1 MEINAPDQSLGGQ
14 EQSQGTE
21 NSQPQ
26 VTNIDSLSE
35 FEFQGER
42 LTPGRLQEMFQGYR
56 TLNEK
61 QRQFESEDR
70 YASNLSID
78 LKSVMDNP
86 ALADKFKS
94 TYPQKYHS
102 ILDEMMSRLNPQSQ
116 QSQLP
121 KDVVSRLSKVDSL
134 EQRLEAMAIESANA
148 KIDAIMPKLM
158 DKYPLA
164 VEEQIYNK
172 AEAFLSQGG
181 KMTDATWER
190 FAKESHEGL
199 KKKTDGY
206 YKTQMNNQMS
216 KGNMA
221 KDIGPGGT
229 PAGKSPPKMSFDGA
243 RDAMLA
249 ELKAKGFR

>member
-56 TLNEK
+56 TLSEK
-61 QRQFESEDR
+61 QKQFESEGR
-70 YASNLSID
+70 YVANLEVD
-78 LKSVMDNP
+78 LESVMENP

-102 ILDEMMSRLNPQSQ
+102 IVDRMLSRLNPQSQ

-121 KDVVSRLSKVDSL
+121 KDVMNRLSKVDNL
-134 EQRLEAMAIESANA
+134 EQRLEQMAIESANA

-158 DKYPLA
+158 EKFPLA
-164 VEEQIYNK
+164 IEEQIYNK

-190 FAKESHEGL
+190 FAKESHETF
-199 KKKTDGY
+199 KKRSDGY
-206 YKTQMNNQMS
+206 YKTQLNSQLS
-216 KGNMA
+216 KGNMSR
-221 KDIGPGGT
+221 DVGPVGAH
-229 PAGKSPPKMSFDGA
+229 AGKAPPKMSFEGA
-243 RDAMLA
+243 KDAMLA